1 MLSTITNFFMSIFG
15 KMNYVNIL
23 ILMAI
28 ESSFIPFPSEIVI
41 PPAAAL
47 ASQGKL
53 NIFLVILFGV
63 LGSLA
68 GAIFNYYF
76 AYFLGRPVI
85 YKFANS
91 KLGKLLLLSEKS
103 IKKSEEY
110 FNKNGAISTLIGRLI
125 PGVRQLISLPAG
137 LAKMNIWNFLLFTFI
152 GSLIWNSILGALG
165 YFIGSN
171 KELLVKYYKEI
182 SLILLII
189 GISTLSIILIL
200 KSKKQKNNSI

>member
-1 MLSTITNFFMSIFG
+1 MFNNITTFFITVFG
-15 KMNYVNIL
+15 KMNYINIM

-41 PPAAAL
+41 PPAAVL

-53 NIFLVILFGV
+53 NIFLVVLAGV
-63 LGSLA
+63 LGSLI

-110 FNKNGAISTLIGRLI
+110 FNKNGSISTLIGRLI
-125 PGVRQLISLPAG
+125 PGIRQLISIPAG
-137 LAKMNIWNFLLFTFI
+137 LAKMNIWSFLFFTFL
-152 GSLIWNSILGALG
+152 GSLLWNSILGALG
-165 YFIGSN
+165 YFIGTN
-171 KELLVKYYKEI
+171 KELLAKYYKEI
-182 SLILLII
+182 SIVLLIL
-189 GISTLSIILIL
+189 GTVTLAIILII
-200 KSKKQKNNSI
+200 KNKNKKNKLQ